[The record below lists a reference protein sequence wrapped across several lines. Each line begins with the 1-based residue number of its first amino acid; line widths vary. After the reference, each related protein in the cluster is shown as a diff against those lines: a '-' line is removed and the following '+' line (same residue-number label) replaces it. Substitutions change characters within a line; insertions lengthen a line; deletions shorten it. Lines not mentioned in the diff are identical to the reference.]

1 MNKVKQEVTYLY
13 EKYSME
19 FVVNKHLIVGVKA
32 NKTSA
37 WIFSRIRT
45 KLIFELLTRLRN
57 KMKTSTFIIFTLC
70 LYISVV
76 VARPEPGHSSESHS
90 HERFDGYGHSHE
102 DFSGEDL
109 FNRRGGNSVL

>member
-1 MNKVKQEVTYLY
+1 
-13 EKYSME
+13 
-19 FVVNKHLIVGVKA
+19 
-32 NKTSA
+32 
-37 WIFSRIRT
+37 
-45 KLIFELLTRLRN
+45 
-57 KMKTSTFIIFTLC
+57 MKTSTFIIFTLC

-109 FNRRGGNSVL
+109 FNRRGGNSMLCFITCKNYFKKNISSGHYGNRQGYYGNNYGGYQGGYYQPGYRRGYQNGYNPLG